1 MRVLATILA
10 FAIIGAI
17 AFFLAR
23 SFYSDG
29 PEEGAPTGEVFTGAY
44 DPRLEECRVLADSE
58 LPRDLEVGKDTI
70 YLLVTVLHPDT
81 PNVHRPDLHLLEQIN
96 GKRGEPLQPV
106 SVETEFAGD
115 EGTYVYLIY
124 RIDSEFEFAHLKHL
138 GNVIEERLEPG

>member
-29 PEEGAPTGEVFTGAY
+29 GDETASGGEVFTGAY
-44 DPRLEECRVLADSE
+44 DPILEECRVLADSE

-70 YLLVTVLHPDT
+70 YMLVTVLHPDT
-81 PNVHRPDLHLLEQIN
+81 PNVHRPDLHLVEEVN
-96 GKRGEPLQPV
+96 GKQGDPLMPLT
-106 SVETEFAGD
+106 VETEYVDG
-115 EGTYVYLIY
+115 EGSYVYLIY
-124 RIDSEFEFAHLKHL
+124 RIQDDFEYARLKHL
-138 GNVIEERLEPG
+138 GKQIAARLEPE